1 MKICLDDSVFKG
13 YQASEKTARKAGTSG
28 WENQQKP
35 KPRSALWLGPR
46 HLTAGHRPGSAVKA
60 AAAGLWFLIVF
71 PSLPPLSE
79 SLMRG
84 SAA

>member
-1 MKICLDDSVFKG
+1 MKICLNDSVFKG

-35 KPRSALWLGPR
+35 KPRSTLWLGPQ
-46 HLTAGHRPGSAVKA
+46 HLTAGHRPGLAVKA

-71 PSLPPLSE
+71 SSLPPLSE